1 MIDFIKFRINNVPSD
16 ILNHSFLEF
25 AAPTNTNTGEIISNR
40 YGYIKQRC
48 EYQNMIFEY
57 VENLEGK
64 SKYIDISGSLHKF
77 YQRNNYTDFSL
88 VELQRSII
96 DISIIL
102 GIDIKTAKIHR
113 LEFGVNI
120 CLDYS
125 SNNILNSII
134 CYRGQPFELRN
145 YKGNGYLKIFSFSQY
160 DVKIYNKALQY
171 GLNANILRFE
181 LKVNRMDYLLKKG
194 VQIVCIADLL
204 KTTIHQQLRSL
215 LESAMNNLYF
225 VDYRIDL
232 KQISK
237 RREKLIIIEGSNP
250 YYWNKFR
257 ESHSAKGYQKKVKRF
272 KELNLIYSPSNL
284 QTEIKEMIL
293 AKWDLLNSTPILPSV
308 QNTKVP
314 QYDIHIVGKI
324 EELNKRYC
332 LTCGREISNQ
342 KANSKFCSEKLF
354 GREVKKCRN
363 RVSNRKQFEIR
374 VYTGFLLF

>member
-40 YGYIKQRC
+40 YGYIKQKC
-48 EYQNMIFEY
+48 EYQNMVFEY
-57 VENLEGK
+57 VENIESK

-77 YQRNNYTDFSL
+77 YQGNNYTDFTL
-88 VELQRSII
+88 VELQKSII
-96 DISIIL
+96 DISQIL
-102 GIDIKTAKIHR
+102 GIDIKTAKVHR

-120 CLDYS
+120 SSDYS

-134 CYRGQPFELRN
+134 CYRGQPFELRA
-145 YKGNGYLKIFSFSQY
+145 YKGNGYLKRFSFSQY

-215 LESAMNNLYF
+215 LDSAANNLYF
-225 VDYRIDL
+225 VDYRINL

-250 YYWNKFR
+250 GFWNKYR
-257 ESHSAKGYQKKVKRF
+257 ESHTPKGYQKKVKRF

-284 QTEIKEMIL
+284 QTEIKELIL
-293 AKWDLLNSTPILPSV
+293 AKWDHLNSTPILPSV
-308 QNTKVP
+308 QNTKVTH
-314 QYDIHIVGKI
+314 YDTHIVGNIK
-324 EELNKRYC
+324 ELNKRYC
-332 LTCGREISNQ
+332 VTCGREITKQ
-342 KANSKFCSEKLF
+342 K
-354 GREVKKCRN
+354 KK
-363 RVSNRKQFEIR
+363 
-374 VYTGFLLF
+374 